1 MKAKRYA
8 TLSDRDR
15 RFYSTMS
22 KLVREQQAT
31 KRLLKERANELVP
44 KKKAVVIEV
53 LRGRT
58 MARREIASLT
68 AWLETCVSNK
78 TPKPMPPEAA
88 RFVRW
93 IVRNQGSLF
102 ASYNPSMIAIARDA
116 VQAIN
121 SDPLLKQYAALISRK
136 LRAIREWRA
145 R

>member
-8 TLSDRDR
+8 TLNDRDR
-15 RFYSTMS
+15 RFYRTMA

-31 KRLLKERANELVP
+31 KRLLKKRANELVQ

-53 LRGRT
+53 LRGHKL
-58 MARREIASLT
+58 ARREIASLV
-68 AWLETCVSNK
+68 AWLETCVSTK

-102 ASYNPSMIAIARDA
+102 ASYNPSMISIARDA
-116 VQAIN
+116 VQKMN
-121 SDPLLKQYAALISRK
+121 SDPLLKQYADLISRK
-136 LRAIREWRA
+136 IRAIREWRA